1 MKIYLSIQPHLK
13 WPQKMQSHLP
23 VDTCLDR
30 CTIFFWLAP
39 QQNQQLVQD
48 HGGTHLPSTAN
59 HPVMSDQWSVWDC
72 EAQAWS
78 YCLYH
83 QTHLQHI
90 ESNRN
95 SGTILVQTDKFDKCE
110 KLPVFIPLIIF
121 SFSPESKLTSTKLSY
136 KTANSISQCDTKF
149 LSFFSPWCQTHWNIA
164 MKQGH

>member
-1 MKIYLSIQPHLK
+1 MIKLPCFQCVNVLVHTTEHQMKIYLSIQPHLK
-13 WPQKMQSHLP
+13 WPQQMQSHLP

-78 YCLYH
+78 YCLYP

-110 KLPVFIPLIIF
+110 KTSCFHSSHYIF
-121 SFSPESKLTSTKLSY
+121 LFSRIQTYINQVKLQDS
-136 KTANSISQCDTKF
+136 
-149 LSFFSPWCQTHWNIA
+149 
-164 MKQGH
+164 